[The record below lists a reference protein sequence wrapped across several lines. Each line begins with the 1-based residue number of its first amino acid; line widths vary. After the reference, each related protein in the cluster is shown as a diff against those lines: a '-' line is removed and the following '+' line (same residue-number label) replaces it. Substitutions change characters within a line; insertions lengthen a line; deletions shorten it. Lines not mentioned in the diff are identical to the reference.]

1 MKFESSLELSWEVEY
16 ITQGD
21 YQAFKTSFYLTV
33 YLNRCPLD
41 VLNRWYQYENC
52 EKHVIYMHEGRL
64 QINKARKVIL
74 L

>member
-52 EKHVIYMHEGRL
+52 GRRG
-64 QINKARKVIL
+64 K
-74 L
+74 

>member
-52 EKHVIYMHEGRL
+52 EMHVMCV
-64 QINKARKVIL
+64 RKSNFDMKK
-74 L
+74 